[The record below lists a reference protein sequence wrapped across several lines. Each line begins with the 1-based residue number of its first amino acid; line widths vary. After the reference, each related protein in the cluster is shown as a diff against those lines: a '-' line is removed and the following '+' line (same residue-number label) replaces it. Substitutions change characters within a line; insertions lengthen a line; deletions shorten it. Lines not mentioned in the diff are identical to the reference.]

1 LLYYR
6 TVTLLFIIHLLF
18 DINPGQ
24 RTKALSG
31 LSQLPLPAYKSIWQA
46 TTHGEWAKNYA
57 SWLREREGRLS
68 LTYGDMLY
76 LGTNGQ
82 DSQNQDP
89 RMKDLNVWYV
99 NVDAFGLLVMM
110 AATSLSL

>member
-1 LLYYR
+1 LLYHR

-24 RTKALSG
+24 RAKALSG

-46 TTHGEWAKNYA
+46 TTKAEWTKNYN
-57 SWLREREGRLS
+57 SWLREREGRPPLN
-68 LTYGDMLY
+68 YGDMLY

-82 DSQNQDP
+82 GSENQDP
-89 RMKDLNVWYV
+89 RMTDLNAWYV
-99 NVDAFGLLVMM
+99 NVDAFGMLVMM